1 MFNKFF
7 QILFY
12 SISKKLYF
20 RFQLTFFFFFFFLII
35 TEILSLNQEI
45 SKLI

>member
-20 RFQLTFFFFFFFLII
+20 RFQLTFFFFFFLII

-45 SKLI
+45 NKLI